1 MMVSGMGSRQL
12 LMKLLTEREWS
23 CQGWKQ
29 AAVDAGIADR
39 KGMVVSGVGSKQ
51 LLMQL

>member
-29 AAVDAGIADR
+29 AAVDAATVDR
-39 KGMVVSGVGSKQ
+39 RKW
-51 LLMQL
+51 